1 MGDRGS
7 VVTHKAAVA
16 VNRTVWISTAF
27 GDAHPELYDLVVL
40 ASDLPLSKWHVL
52 SGTIDEYAAC
62 NIKAKQIL
70 AIDMEDEGH
79 MEESLVLCNNV

>member
-1 MGDRGS
+1 MA
-7 VVTHKAAVA
+7 VTV
-16 VNRTVWISTAF
+16 TVWISTAF

-62 NIKAKQIL
+62 NIKAKPIL
-70 AIDMEDEGH
+70 AIVMEDEVR
-79 MEESLVLCNNV
+79 MEEPFVLCNNV